1 MGSFIGEGTGPL
13 KIEQSFSTAGV
24 YATDDYSRY
33 GGLIGQYKNSVY
45 ESRELSMDQCY
56 YAGRI
61 KKSSYDE
68 NHIYCGYLIGET
80 DYDHHEVNYVW
91 KPDIPRIGTWS
102 NVMFVR
108 YPDADG
114 IKMIGTSSADDR
126 VPGDITVC
134 TFEDSDSMKALQPR
148 RTEAEYANMQT
159 HAYDPNLQNKKY
171 PYRIWTNED
180 GVKTYRGDWIQ

>member
-1 MGSFIGEGTGPL
+1 
-13 KIEQSFSTAGV
+13 
-24 YATDDYSRY
+24 
-33 GGLIGQYKNSVY
+33 
-45 ESRELSMDQCY
+45 MDQCY

-126 VPGDITVC
+126 VPGDITAVSY
-134 TFEDSDSMKALQPR
+134 THLHRHGRGFLPGSESHEVKSAGSHPQR
-148 RTEAEYANMQT
+148 VRVIRTWHEFTMCQLETACVQQKILAFSARIRYPVYRAC
-159 HAYDPNLQNKKY
+159 DWRKKWGTTGEHVY
-171 PYRIWTNED
+171 
-180 GVKTYRGDWIQ
+180 